1 MSHGELRCAARTEVG
16 RRGGV
21 NEDAGYAGGRVFG
34 VADGM
39 GGHPHGEVASGIAVA
54 ALAELD
60 QRLPEDSPR
69 SALGSALGPVLVETV
84 AGIGRRLSDLA
95 ADDPELG
102 GMGTTLTALVWDGA
116 GFAGVHLGDSRAYL
130 FRDRQPRQLTRDHT
144 FVGSLVEDGRITA
157 GQAAVHPRR
166 SMLLRA
172 LQAGATPEPELFA
185 CPARPGDRYLVCSD
199 GLTGFVPIE
208 VITSVV
214 NECPDPESAADQLIA
229 LAIEA
234 GGQDNTTC
242 VVVDVPRRSWFRR
255 RFG

>member
-60 QRLPEDSPR
+60 RRLSGESPGL
-69 SALGSALGPVLVETV
+69 ALEPVLVETV
-84 AGIGRRLSDLA
+84 AGIGRRLTELA
-95 ADDPELG
+95 AADPELG
-102 GMGTTLTALVWDGA
+102 GMGTTLTALVWAGD

-130 FRDRQPRQLTRDHT
+130 LRDGQLRQLTRDHT

-157 GQAAVHPRR
+157 GQAAAHPRR

-185 CPARPGDRYLVCSD
+185 GPAKPGDRYLICSD

-208 VITSVV
+208 VITQVV
-214 NECPDPESAADQLIA
+214 QESPDPESAADRLIA

-234 GGQDNTTC
+234 GVHDNTTC
-242 VVVDVPRRSWFRR
+242 VVVDMPRRSWFRR